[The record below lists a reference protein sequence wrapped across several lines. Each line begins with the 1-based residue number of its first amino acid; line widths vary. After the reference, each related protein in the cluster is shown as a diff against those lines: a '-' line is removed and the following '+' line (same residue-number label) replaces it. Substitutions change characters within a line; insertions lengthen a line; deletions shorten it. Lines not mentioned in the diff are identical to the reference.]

1 MIFTIWS
8 LIASFSDTLLK
19 PLLMGRG
26 LDVPMPVILLG
37 AIGGMLLAGIIG
49 LFGGAV
55 VLAIAYKL
63 MNLWIDAP
71 RTATTGTD

>member
-1 MIFTIWS
+1 
-8 LIASFSDTLLK
+8 
-19 PLLMGRG
+19 MGRG
-26 LDVPMPVILLG
+26 VDVPMPVILLG

-63 MNLWIDAP
+63 LIAWIDAP
-71 RTATTGTD
+71 PTSTTESATATD

>member
-1 MIFTIWS
+1 
-8 LIASFSDTLLK
+8 
-19 PLLMGRG
+19 
-26 LDVPMPVILLG
+26 MPVILLG

-63 MNLWIDAP
+63 LNLWIDAP
-71 RTATTGTD
+71 RTVTTEPATD